1 MRGRVFDAEVR
12 VRQNRLVEPAADE
25 RAEARRV
32 DAVDDGGAAG
42 REPRQRRRRVSVL
55 CHRAP
60 AASNPVAVISTSR
73 LGSALARLSAK
84 VKSPSPRSSTRR
96 GGAMLSCVDNFSSSG
111 ILKPS

>member
-55 CHRAP
+55 CHQ
-60 AASNPVAVISTSR
+60 
-73 LGSALARLSAK
+73 SARG
-84 VKSPSPRSSTRR
+84 VKPRR
-96 GGAMLSCVDNFSSSG
+96 GDLHVPPRERARQAQREGEIAFAEEQHAPRRSHALMC
-111 ILKPS
+111 